1 MSSYLHPSVAILR
14 DLQVQPLF
22 AGVQTVDHFLICQ
35 FPRTDCEASQVTSE
49 KLRHVQVTTLE
60 RGGSENLGLRPT
72 GSWCGLTAVLPAVA
86 A

>member
-1 MSSYLHPSVAILR
+1 MDLHPSVAILR

-49 KLRHVQVTTLE
+49 KLRHVQVTTC
-60 RGGSENLGLRPT
+60 RGHRHRLSLIAT
-72 GSWCGLTAVLPAVA
+72 FDS
-86 A
+86 